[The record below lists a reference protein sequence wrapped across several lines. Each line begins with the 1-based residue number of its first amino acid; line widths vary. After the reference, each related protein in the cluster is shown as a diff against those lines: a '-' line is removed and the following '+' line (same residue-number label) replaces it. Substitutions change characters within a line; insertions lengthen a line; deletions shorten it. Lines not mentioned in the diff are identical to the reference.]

1 MEQKRNNTPEHIMQS
16 AWRESFDASGAE
28 EDSRSI
34 YKGPSEEPAS
44 QEEIEEIIKPW
55 GY

>member
-16 AWRESFDASGAE
+16 AWRESFEASGAQ
-28 EDSRSI
+28 EDTLPT

-44 QEEIEEIIKPW
+44 QEQIEEIMKSW